1 MDIMIKKTGNLKYLT
16 NFDRAN
22 MIEANR
28 SAGAKIAQLQDEIQ
42 VMNNLMHLKDKY
54 ITALEKDLYRVVS
67 GVTFEL

>member
-1 MDIMIKKTGNLKYLT
+1 
-16 NFDRAN
+16 